1 MISKYFEDSN
11 PITVITLLSALL
23 GDMIRVKGD
32 ANIRGKI
39 AYVPQQAWM
48 QNATLKNNILFGTEY
63 KQGLYEKVSLMHI
76 DLKAVRYSQCLLK
89 KEPILK
95 VSF

>member
-1 MISKYFEDSN
+1 MENTPFMTFN
-11 PITVITLLSALL
+11 PTTFVTLLSALL

-32 ANIRGKI
+32 ANIQGKI

-63 KQGLYEKVSLMHI
+63 KQELYEKVGLMDI
-76 DLKAVRYSQCLLK
+76 DLRVCSALLLL
-89 KEPILK
+89 I
-95 VSF
+95 VVHD